1 VRSVVLI
8 AVAGLAIAAGCK
20 GKPKHRPP
28 PENLGTVDPNSK
40 PTKSP
45 NTEAPDIVLPHGTG
59 KPPVKTTEP
68 LPLKKLL
75 ELQQRTWNGFEAQ
88 PHAINPDKGMEV
100 QHITKDKPKIT
111 ATITVAPCSDEA
123 VLGPCK
129 PMQLA
134 LWQADE
140 AHLKMMIPDEL
151 RTDAKF
157 EVGTVKFHTADLIYT
172 FQLGQTN
179 GTFSKGSNAGM
190 AYVAFTYAYI
200 LYFNDGVNQ
209 IRVVAEYKDAPMAN
223 IGEMQKVVPREDL
236 ENTAKGFF
244 DAFTALW

>member
-8 AVAGLAIAAGCK
+8 AVAALAFSGCK

-28 PENLGTVDPNSK
+28 PQNLGTVDPNSK
-40 PTKSP
+40 PTKSAP
-45 NTEAPDIVLPHGTG
+45 TEAPDIDLPHGTG
-59 KPPVKTTEP
+59 QPPVKTTEP
-68 LPLKKLL
+68 LPLKTLL
-75 ELQQRTWNGFEAQ
+75 ALQQRTWKGFQAV

-100 QHITKDKPKIT
+100 QHITEDKPKIT
-111 ATITVAPCSDEA
+111 ATVTVAPCSDAA

-151 RTDAKF
+151 RSDAKF

-200 LYFNDGVNQ
+200 IYFNDGVNQ

-223 IGEMQKVVPREDL
+223 VGEMEKVVPREDL

-244 DAFTALW
+244 DAFTGMW

>member
-1 VRSVVLI
+1 MRSVVLI
-8 AVAGLAIAAGCK
+8 AVAALVVPGCK

-28 PENLGTVDPNSK
+28 PQNLGTVDPNSK
-40 PTKSP
+40 PTKSAA
-45 NTEAPDIVLPHGTG
+45 TEAPDIVLPRGTG

-68 LPLKKLL
+68 LSLKQLL
-75 ELQQRTWNGFEAQ
+75 ELQQRTWKGFQAV
-88 PHAINPDKGMEV
+88 PHPIDPVKGMEV
-100 QHITKDKPKIT
+100 QHITEDKPKIS
-111 ATITVAPCSDEA
+111 ATVTIAPCSDQA

-129 PMQLA
+129 PMQLP

-151 RTDAKF
+151 RSDAKF

-179 GTFSKGSNAGM
+179 GTFTKGSNAGM
-190 AYVAFTYAYI
+190 AYTAFTYSYI

-223 IGEMQKVVPREDL
+223 VSEMEKVVPREDL

-244 DAFTALW
+244 DAFTAMW

>member
-8 AVAGLAIAAGCK
+8 SIAVALAGCK

-28 PENLGTVDPNSK
+28 PSNLGTVDPNGK
-40 PTKSP
+40 ATKSP
-45 NTEAPDIVLPHGTG
+45 NTEAPDIELPRGTG

-75 ELQQRTWNGFEAQ
+75 ELQTHAWKGFQVA
-88 PHAINPDKGMEV
+88 PHAINPEKGMEV
-100 QHITKDKPKIT
+100 QHITEDKPRIT
-111 ATITVAPCSDEA
+111 ATVTIAPCSEQA

-129 PMQLA
+129 PMQLP
-134 LWQADE
+134 LWQADA

-151 RTDAKF
+151 RSDAQF
-157 EVGTVKFHTADLIYT
+157 EVGLVKFHSTDLIYT
-172 FQLGQTN
+172 FQLGLTN
-179 GTFSKGSNAGM
+179 GTFTKGSNAGM
-190 AYVAFTYAYI
+190 SYTAFTYAYI

-209 IRVVAEYKDAPMAN
+209 IRVVAEYKGDPPAAAADLSK
-223 IGEMQKVVPREDL
+223 IVPREDL

-244 DAFTALW
+244 DAFTQLW

>member
-1 VRSVVLI
+1 MLRFVLI
-8 AVAGLAIAAGCK
+8 VVAGVSISAGCK

-28 PENLGTVDPNSK
+28 PANLGTVDPNSK
-40 PTKSP
+40 ATKS
-45 NTEAPDIVLPHGTG
+45 TGGAAPDLDLPHGTG

-68 LPLKKLL
+68 LSLKKLL
-75 ELQQRTWNGFEAQ
+75 ELQSRTWNGFEVQ

-111 ATITVAPCSDEA
+111 ATITIAPCSEQS

-129 PMQLA
+129 PIELP
-134 LWQADE
+134 LWQADA

-151 RTDAKF
+151 RDSAKF
-157 EVGTVKFHTADLIYT
+157 EVGIVKFHATDLVYT
-172 FQLGQTN
+172 FQLGQTT
-179 GTFSKGSNAGM
+179 GVVSKGSNAGM
-190 AYVAFTYAYI
+190 SYVAFTYAYI
-200 LYFNDGVNQ
+200 VYFNDGVNQ
-209 IRVVAEYKDAPMAN
+209 IRVVAEYKDAAMAN
-223 IGEMQKVVPREDL
+223 VVEMQKVVAREDL